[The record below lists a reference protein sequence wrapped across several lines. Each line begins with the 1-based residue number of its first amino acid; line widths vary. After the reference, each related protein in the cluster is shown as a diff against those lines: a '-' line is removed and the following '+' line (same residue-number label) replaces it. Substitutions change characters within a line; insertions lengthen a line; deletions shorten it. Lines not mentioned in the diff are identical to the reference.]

1 MEPRRREGAG
11 GWPVVAGPGP
21 ETRRLLV
28 ECRESRR
35 AEAPCASVSSEA
47 TLGSKRE
54 QREPTCSC
62 AILPHSGPR
71 ASSVLVPSG
80 PRASSVLVPSGPLAL
95 LSRQSTSSTC
105 ELGGCLAG
113 RAAAGSRAWRPSPHS
128 AGSER
133 AASVQGRPPGAPLPQ
148 LSGQLPDHT
157 VPRGRTA
164 DISSQNR

>member
-1 MEPRRREGAG
+1 M
-11 GWPVVAGPGP
+11 
-21 ETRRLLV
+21 

-80 PRASSVLVPSGPLAL
+80 PRCVVGDAIKDSVQFGLSVLQSPLQL
-95 LSRQSTSSTC
+95 R
-105 ELGGCLAG
+105 
-113 RAAAGSRAWRPSPHS
+113 
-128 AGSER
+128 
-133 AASVQGRPPGAPLPQ
+133 GRPLIPFGE
-148 LSGQLPDHT
+148 
-157 VPRGRTA
+157 R
-164 DISSQNR
+164 IS